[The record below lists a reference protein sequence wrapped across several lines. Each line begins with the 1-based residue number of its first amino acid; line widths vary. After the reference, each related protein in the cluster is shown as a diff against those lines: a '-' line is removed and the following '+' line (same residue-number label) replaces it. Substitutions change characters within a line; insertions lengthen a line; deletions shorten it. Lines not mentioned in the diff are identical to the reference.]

1 MPGRGDEISTLGV
14 STELA
19 ERSTPRY
26 RSCVRRRMTQDHFA
40 SSGWQQML
48 TQNHANSILIHPEE
62 NLGTHYRPVEF
73 NQPGFGRPYWI
84 LGVPWGRKGRLSWNN
99 AYFFVTRKSTRNTRM
114 SISVYAE
121 VLWTVR
127 SRVNRD
133 RFL

>member
-19 ERSTPRY
+19 ERSTPLY

-73 NQPGFGRPYWI
+73 NQSGFGRPYWI
-84 LGVPWGRKGRLSWNN
+84 LGVPWGWVPFKSGKILVLGFLKGFPSKAL
-99 AYFFVTRKSTRNTRM
+99 VPEDSTKEFP
-114 SISVYAE
+114 IFY
-121 VLWTVR
+121 
-127 SRVNRD
+127 
-133 RFL
+133 